1 MKEIPR
7 WRRGGLAQ
15 TITVMIAVGRNSRR
29 QEKEYEMKKVMF
41 GLACAAAV
49 IAVADIESS
58 NIVGYTTID
67 ITKSYS
73 ILAINFETTTC
84 GEIAINDAFP
94 KCEGMTTGGAV
105 TAADSIQVMKD
116 DGTYEVTVTVSN
128 KGTCAGKEV
137 VQLYAP
143 VRDIKHQLVGFAK
156 TNLLK
161 PGQSQTLS
169 MVITPRDL
177 SYFDEAQQAWVVAKG
192 EYRLEVA
199 ANSRDVRQQVSLTL
213 SEEKVLDKVHGK
225 L

>member
-1 MKEIPR
+1 MH
-7 WRRGGLAQ
+7 
-15 TITVMIAVGRNSRR
+15 
-29 QEKEYEMKKVMF
+29 
-41 GLACAAAV
+41 
-49 IAVADIESS
+49 
-58 NIVGYTTID
+58 VGYRYFDTFGR
-67 ITKSYS
+67 KVSYPFGYGLS
-73 ILAINFETTTC
+73 YTHFAYS
-84 GEIAINDAFP
+84 
-94 KCEGMTTGGAV
+94 
-105 TAADSIQVMKD
+105 DSKVKAKD
-116 DGTYEVTVTVSN
+116 DGTYEVTVTVTN

-161 PGQSQTLS
+161 PGQSQILS